1 MSDDFQM
8 RRIAAWPLSAKV
20 IYLLLAGDV
29 AEVVCSRDDVDCNRL
44 AVETHTP
51 ISAASTASG
60 VGSGPD
66 VAGRWFSVEDE
77 SPIFNLAATLDFG
90 DYRLAP
96 VVFDVIF
103 RHACFSPA
111 FKCSYSAA
119 HS

>member
-20 IYLLLAGDV
+20 IHLLLAWDV
-29 AEVVCSRDDVDCNRL
+29 AEVVCSRDDVNCNCL
-44 AVETHTP
+44 TIETHPT
-51 ISAASTASG
+51 ISAASTASRI
-60 VGSGPD
+60 GSGPD
-66 VAGRWFSVEDE
+66 VAGGWFSVEDE
-77 SPIFNLAATLDFG
+77 APIFNLAATLYFG
-90 DYRLAP
+90 DDRLAP

-103 RHACFSPA
+103 RHACFSLA

>member
-1 MSDDFQM
+1 M
-8 RRIAAWPLSAKV
+8 
-20 IYLLLAGDV
+20 
-29 AEVVCSRDDVDCNRL
+29 

-51 ISAASTASG
+51 ISSTPTASG

-66 VAGRWFSVEDE
+66 MAGRWFAVEDE
-77 SPIFNLAATLDFG
+77 APIFNLAATLYFG
-90 DYRLAP
+90 DDRLAP

-103 RHACFSPA
+103 RHACFSLA